1 MNLPATQSLDPNS
14 MNESATHVVV
24 LTPGGRGAV
33 ATLLVEGPQAQE
45 FVSRS
50 FRPRVKRSLLA
61 FNPGRIVFGNWSVD
75 EAEPHDAAKRFTG
88 EELVVCRLDEQRV
101 EVHCHGSRAAVDN
114 IVTSLTRLGAV
125 ARSWQE
131 HAQATASDATA
142 AAANVALASAL
153 TERSASILLDQAA
166 GALSVAVRDIDQLLA
181 KAQLTKAVEHLHK
194 LLERAPLGRHLTQPW
209 KVVLSGSPNVGKSS
223 LLNRLLGY
231 ERAIVF
237 NQPGTTRDVVASLTS
252 VNGWP
257 IDLAD
262 TAGLRDSRDAI
273 EHAGI
278 EHAHQQLAE
287 ADLVLF
293 VNDASVKEAHPALAE
308 LAAST
313 AKLTV
318 HNKVDLLDKPLVDYD
333 GIATSAVTGEG
344 IGALRAAIA
353 RCLVPKVPEVGAP
366 VPFTADQVQT
376 LDQAREHAE
385 QGDGSSARLALRP

>member
-1 MNLPATQSLDPNS
+1 
-14 MNESATHVVV
+14 MNEPATHVVV

-50 FRPRVKRSLLA
+50 FRPRGKRPLQA
-61 FNPGRIVFGNWSVD
+61 FSSGRIVFGNWSAN
-75 EAEPHDAAKRFTG
+75 EAETHDAAERFTG
-88 EELVVCRLDEQRV
+88 EELVVCCLDEQRV

-131 HAQATASDATA
+131 HAQETTSDPTIT
-142 AAANVALASAL
+142 AANVALASAF
-153 TERSASILLDQAA
+153 TERTAGILLDQAA
-166 GALSVAVRDIDQLLA
+166 GALSVAIRDIDQWLA
-181 KAQLTKAVEHLHK
+181 NDQLTKAIERLDI

-209 KVVLSGSPNVGKSS
+209 KVVLSGPPNVGKSS
-223 LLNRLLGY
+223 LLNKLLGF

-237 NQPGTTRDVVASLTS
+237 DQPGTTRDVVTSLTS
-252 VNGWP
+252 VEGWP

-278 EHAHQQLAE
+278 EHAHRQLAE

-293 VNDASVKEAHPALAE
+293 VNDASVAEAHPALAE
-308 LAAST
+308 MAAST

-344 IGALRAAIA
+344 IGALRAAISG
-353 RCLVPKVPEVGAP
+353 CLVTKVPEAGAP

-376 LDQAREHAE
+376 LDLARNHAK
-385 QGDGSSARLALRP
+385 QGDASSARLALRPLTTSSATS

>member
-1 MNLPATQSLDPNS
+1 
-14 MNESATHVVV
+14 MNEPATHVVV

-50 FRPRVKRSLLA
+50 FRPRGKRPLQA
-61 FNPGRIVFGNWSVD
+61 FSSGRIVFGNWSAN
-75 EAEPHDAAKRFTG
+75 EAETHDAAERFTG
-88 EELVVCRLDEQRV
+88 EELVVCCLDEQRV

-131 HAQATASDATA
+131 HAQETTSDPTIT
-142 AAANVALASAL
+142 AANVALASAF
-153 TERSASILLDQAA
+153 TERTAGILLDQAA
-166 GALSVAVRDIDQLLA
+166 GALSVAIRDIDQWLA
-181 KAQLTKAVEHLHK
+181 NDQLTKAIERLDI

-209 KVVLSGSPNVGKSS
+209 KVVLSGPPNVGKSS
-223 LLNRLLGY
+223 LLNKLLGF

-237 NQPGTTRDVVASLTS
+237 DQPGTTRDVVTSLTS
-252 VNGWP
+252 VEGWP

-278 EHAHQQLAE
+278 EHAHQQLAK
-287 ADLVLF
+287 ADLVLL
-293 VNDASVKEAHPALAE
+293 VHDASVEEANPTLAE
-308 LAAST
+308 LPAST

-318 HNKVDLLDKPLVDYD
+318 QSKVDLLDEPQVGYE

-353 RCLVPKVPEVGAP
+353 RCLVPNVPEVGAP
-366 VPFTADQVQT
+366 VPFTVDQVQS
-376 LDQAREHAE
+376 LELARNHAE
-385 QGDGSSARLALRP
+385 QGDGSSARLALRSLITSSATP